1 MAKKNISF
9 FCSECGFETTGWSGK
24 CPSCGAWNT
33 MTESTRVTGSDKKG
47 LKDSPV
53 HSANQFS
60 WTDSKTTVK
69 LKDAE
74 KDNYVRISSGLSAID
89 TILGGG
95 ITEGSIT
102 LIGGEPGI
110 GKSTLLLQLA
120 GTFDSS
126 KGDVFYVSG
135 EESASQIAL
144 RADRLGID
152 KEGITICSLT
162 CFERI
167 AEELLKVQPSLC
179 IIDSIQTLY
188 SENIQGTPGSVSQA
202 REVTAGLVRIAKTNN
217 IPIFL
222 VGHITKDGNIAGP
235 KTLEHMVDTVLYFE
249 GEDLGAL
256 RLLRSIKNRFGKSGE
271 ICFFEMTEKGLVPV
285 KDFQSILISGHPV
298 NVPGSSLTAAI
309 EGTKAVAVEI
319 QALMTAS
326 GYSNAQRMC
335 TGLEKNRVTM
345 LLAVADKFLKLNTPS
360 FDSFINVVGGLKVS
374 DPALDLAI
382 LAAVIS
388 SVRGIPVKADTMI
401 LGEVGLTGELRPVSQ
416 LSQRID
422 CASKSGIT
430 TLILP
435 SSCKKTVEKSGVSKD
450 KNVLFKNNDKSTN
463 NCDKISSLECIY
475 ADNLSE
481 AVDILFS

>member
-33 MTESTRVTGSDKKG
+33 MTESTKVTGSDKKAI
-47 LKDSPV
+47 KESPV
-53 HSANQFS
+53 HSANQYS
-60 WTDSKTTVK
+60 WIDNASTVK
-69 LKDAE
+69 LSEAE
-74 KDNYVRISSGLSAID
+74 KDNYVRQRSGIGAID

-120 GTFDSS
+120 GSFKSS
-126 KGDVFYVSG
+126 DGDVFYVSG

-144 RADRLGID
+144 RADRLQID
-152 KEGITICSLT
+152 KSGITVCSLT
-162 CFERI
+162 CFEKI
-167 AEELLKVQPSLC
+167 AEELLKVRPSLC

-249 GEDLGAL
+249 GEDLGSL
-256 RLLRSIKNRFGKSGE
+256 RILRSIKNRFGRSGE
-271 ICFFEMTEKGLVPV
+271 VALFEMTERGLVSV
-285 KDFQSILISGHPV
+285 KDFQSALISGHPV
-298 NVPGSSLTAAI
+298 NVPGSSLSAAI
-309 EGTKAVAVEI
+309 EGTRAVAIEI
-319 QALMTAS
+319 QALLTAT

-360 FDSFINVVGGLKVS
+360 YDSFINIVGGLKVS
-374 DPALDLAI
+374 DPALDLAV

-401 LGEVGLTGELRPVSQ
+401 LGEIGLTGEIRPISQ

-422 CASKSGIT
+422 CAVKAGMT

-435 SSCKKTVEKSGVSKD
+435 SACKKNVEKLGVSEHKD
-450 KNVLFKNNDKSTN
+450 ILFKNNDKSTN
-463 NCDKISSLECIY
+463 NCDKIVSLECIY
-475 ADNLSE
+475 ADNISE

>member
-74 KDNYVRISSGLSAID
+74 KDNYVRISSGLPAID

-222 VGHITKDGNIAGP
+222 VGHIFHRFDGADVRPRRGG
-235 KTLEHMVDTVLYFE
+235 FE
-249 GEDLGAL
+249 
-256 RLLRSIKNRFGKSGE
+256 
-271 ICFFEMTEKGLVPV
+271 
-285 KDFQSILISGHPV
+285 
-298 NVPGSSLTAAI
+298 
-309 EGTKAVAVEI
+309 
-319 QALMTAS
+319 
-326 GYSNAQRMC
+326 
-335 TGLEKNRVTM
+335 
-345 LLAVADKFLKLNTPS
+345 
-360 FDSFINVVGGLKVS
+360 
-374 DPALDLAI
+374 
-382 LAAVIS
+382 
-388 SVRGIPVKADTMI
+388 
-401 LGEVGLTGELRPVSQ
+401 
-416 LSQRID
+416 
-422 CASKSGIT
+422 IT
-430 TLILP
+430 
-435 SSCKKTVEKSGVSKD
+435 
-450 KNVLFKNNDKSTN
+450 
-463 NCDKISSLECIY
+463 
-475 ADNLSE
+475 
-481 AVDILFS
+481 